1 MKAVH
6 FGAGNIGRGF
16 IGALLADAGY
26 HVQFVDVNDTVIQ
39 ALNERG
45 SYTVHVVGEE
55 HTTFTVDNVSGI
67 NSKENEGA
75 VIEAIQD
82 ADVITTAVGPHIL
95 PMLASTIAK
104 GLFARKGVKPV
115 NIIACENAIRATSQ
129 LKEAVIEKLGQAEW
143 ETIQEYTGFADAA
156 VDRIVPNVQ
165 SDDLLAVTVEP
176 FFEWVV
182 EEPSLI
188 GDPVSLGEAKLVED
202 LAPFIERKLFT
213 VNTGHAVASYAGF
226 RAGIETIKEALA
238 SEYIKH
244 RVRGAL
250 NETKAILVDDHGFD
264 PDEQEAYIDKIITR
278 FENPYLEDK
287 VQRVGRGPIR
297 KLGVKDRLVKPAK
310 ALAEK
315 GLHPESLVETID
327 DALHFYDETDE
338 ESVKLKQL
346 IEEKG
351 KIGAFTSIT
360 GIEDS
365 HPLVELLRKRHE

>member
-26 HVQFVDVNDTVIQ
+26 QVQFVDVNDAVIN
-39 ALNERG
+39 ALNERAR
-45 SYTVHVVGEE
+45 YDVHVVGEQN
-55 HTTFTVDNVSGI
+55 HSFTVEHVSGI
-67 NSKENEGA
+67 NSKTNEAA
-75 VIEAIQD
+75 VLDAIAQ
-82 ADVITTAVGPHIL
+82 ADIITTAVGPHIL
-95 PMLASTIAK
+95 PMLAGTIAK
-104 GLFARKGVKPV
+104 GLLARTSTKPV
-115 NIIACENAIRATSQ
+115 NVIACENAIRATSQ
-129 LKEAVIEKLGQAEW
+129 LKEAVVSQLTSDEW
-143 ETIQEYTGFADAA
+143 EAVNAYTGFADAA

-165 SDDLLAVTVEP
+165 SDDVLSVTVEP

-182 EEPSLI
+182 EEPSLKGESI
-188 GDPVSLGEAKLVED
+188 SLGEAKRVQD

-226 RAGIETIKEALA
+226 QAGIETIKEALA
-238 SEYIKH
+238 QDYIKH

-250 NETKAILVDDHGFD
+250 NETKAILVEDHGFEAE
-264 PDEQEAYIDKIITR
+264 EQEAYINKIISR

-287 VQRVGRGPIR
+287 VNRVGRGPIR
-297 KLGVKDRLVKPAK
+297 KLGVNDRLVKPAK

-315 GLHPESLVETID
+315 GLHPESLVETIY

-346 IEEKG
+346 ISDKG
-351 KIGAFTSIT
+351 CIGAFTSIT
-360 GIEDS
+360 GLEES
-365 HPLVELLRKRHE
+365 HPLVHLLKKRF

>member
-1 MKAVH
+1 MNAVH

-26 HVQFVDVNDTVIQ
+26 QVQFVDVNDAVID

-45 SYTVHVVGEE
+45 HYDVQVVGEQN
-55 HTTFTVDNVSGI
+55 HSFTVKNVSGI
-67 NSKENEGA
+67 NSKTNEVG
-75 VIEAIQD
+75 VLDAIAQ
-82 ADVITTAVGPHIL
+82 ADIITTAVGPHIL
-95 PMLASTIAK
+95 PMLAGTIAK
-104 GLFARKGVKPV
+104 GLLARTSTKPV
-115 NIIACENAIRATSQ
+115 NVIACENAIRATSQ
-129 LKEAVIEKLGQAEW
+129 LKEAVVSQLSADEW
-143 ETIQEYTGFADAA
+143 ETVSAYTGFADAA

-165 SDDLLAVTVEP
+165 SDDVLSVTVEP

-182 EEPSLI
+182 EEPSLK
-188 GDPVSLGEAKLVED
+188 GESVSLGEAKRVQD

-226 RAGIETIKEALA
+226 QAGIETIKEALA
-238 SEYIKH
+238 QDYIKH

-250 NETKAILVDDHGFD
+250 NETKAILVEDHGFEA
-264 PDEQEAYIDKIITR
+264 DEQEAYIDKIILR

-287 VQRVGRGPIR
+287 VNRVGRGPIR
-297 KLGVKDRLVKPAK
+297 KLGVNDRLVKPAK

-315 GLHPESLVETID
+315 GLHPESLVETIY

-346 IEEKG
+346 IADNG
-351 KIGAFTSIT
+351 YIGAFTSIT
-360 GIEDS
+360 GLEES
-365 HPLVELLRKRHE
+365 HPLVHLLKKRL

>member
-45 SYTVHVVGEE
+45 NYTVHVVGEE

-104 GLFARKGVKPV
+104 GLLARKGVKPV

-129 LKEAVIEKLGQAEW
+129 LKEAVIEKLSQSEW
-143 ETIQEYTGFADAA
+143 ETIQGYTGFADAA

-165 SDDLLAVTVEP
+165 SEDLLAVTVEP
-176 FFEWVV
+176 FF
-182 EEPSLI
+182 
-188 GDPVSLGEAKLVED
+188 
-202 LAPFIERKLFT
+202 
-213 VNTGHAVASYAGF
+213 
-226 RAGIETIKEALA
+226 
-238 SEYIKH
+238 
-244 RVRGAL
+244 
-250 NETKAILVDDHGFD
+250 
-264 PDEQEAYIDKIITR
+264 
-278 FENPYLEDK
+278 
-287 VQRVGRGPIR
+287 
-297 KLGVKDRLVKPAK
+297 
-310 ALAEK
+310 
-315 GLHPESLVETID
+315 
-327 DALHFYDETDE
+327 
-338 ESVKLKQL
+338 
-346 IEEKG
+346 
-351 KIGAFTSIT
+351 
-360 GIEDS
+360 
-365 HPLVELLRKRHE
+365 